1 MHSVIL
7 RHKHLLILRKG
18 IEINLETITRYY
30 RIDRREIAFLKFIL
44 EAYDGLA
51 VVTTIDSLEG
61 IISITIAPG
70 CIQDAEE
77 IIQGLENEIMIEKIE
92 KISFNLPG
100 MR

>member
-7 RHKHLLILRKG
+7 KHKHLLILRKG
-18 IEINLETITRYY
+18 IEKNLETITRYY
-30 RIDRREIAFLKFIL
+30 RIDRREISFLKFIL

-51 VVTTIDSLEG
+51 VVTTLDSTKG

-77 IIQGLENEIMIEKIE
+77 IIQGLQNEIMIEKVDNFV
-92 KISFNLPG
+92 KS
-100 MR
+100 